1 MLRHFDQTQLV
12 MKNEISKQK
21 LRLLFHNFG
30 TDFSRVQKKRQ
41 ETKRKSFNRSDFQPR
56 AKTEMLPPYH

>member
-41 ETKRKSFNRSDFQPR
+41 ETNIEIVQSFRLPTKS
-56 AKTEMLPPYH
+56 